1 MRHGARAGSDD
12 RVAAWQ
18 SPFVLLDVL
27 PPPNRSRRW
36 RLVRLLRWIWG
47 LLFRPKAAVPTTPEQ
62 AKRIA
67 RLFYLTRLMQR
78 AQGRRVRFMQR
89 VDRSP
94 HFEVKRGAEGVLV
107 GLSFD
112 PRDGRAVIRVALDD
126 AIAGAL
132 VEFNGE
138 VHWKEGVNLEDF
150 EKDVVLLGC

>member
-1 MRHGARAGSDD
+1 MK
-12 RVAAWQ
+12 
-18 SPFVLLDVL
+18 F
-27 PPPNRSRRW
+27 
-36 RLVRLLRWIWG
+36 LRWLRSFFWTP
-47 LLFRPKAAVPTTPEQ
+47 PKDFEPTPKE

-78 AQGRRVRFMQR
+78 AQGRRVRFMQK

-94 HFEVKRGAEGVLV
+94 HFEVKKGAEGVLV

-126 AIAGAL
+126 AIAGAPA
-132 VEFNGE
+132 EFNGE